1 MVEIGGMDWRFA
13 DPSAD
18 GLVGFNF
25 SALSAS
31 PLVRSLI
38 TQLGTSQGMTE
49 ADMQKIFDGLSGVDQ
64 VAFSIHDNRIVV
76 MITGSVADSPLSA
89 PPAGFKAV
97 PVSASALLVG
107 HADAV
112 DWAVWR
118 IGMKGPLAELPSI
131 AEEMQRNSEFWAVGS
146 PAFVGPQAASAGL
159 KRFSLKISIREQF
172 TSDLAFE
179 FNGVP
184 GSDILKRWQILQG
197 APTLEGNVL
206 HIRTAMEAGE
216 MKQKFA
222 KITASPLG
230 QGLAALVKSAKYIPV
245 RDPGQAKPAQTKAV
259 IYGLDDGPKQ
269 VSQDPH

>member
-1 MVEIGGMDWRFA
+1 MVEIGGIDWRFA

-38 TQLGTSQGMTE
+38 AQLGTSQGITE
-49 ADMQKIFDGLSGVDQ
+49 VEMQKIFDGLSGVDQ
-64 VAFSIHDNRIVV
+64 VVLSIHNNQIVV

-118 IGMKGPLAELPSI
+118 MGMKGPLAELPSA
-131 AEEMQRNSEFWAVGS
+131 AEELQRGSEFWAVGS
-146 PAFVGPQAASAGL
+146 PGFVGPQAASSGL
-159 KRFSLKISIREQF
+159 KRFSLKISIRERF

-184 GSDILKRWQILQG
+184 SASTLRNWQTTLG
-197 APTLEGNVL
+197 AATLEGNVVRV
-206 HIRTAMEAGE
+206 RTSMEADE
-216 MKQKFA
+216 VKQKFA
-222 KITASPLG
+222 KISASPLG
-230 QGLAALVKSAKYIPV
+230 QSLAALVKAARYIPV
-245 RDPGQAKPAQTKAV
+245 RDPQQAKPMQTKPV
-259 IYGLDDGPKQ
+259 IYGLDSGPKE
-269 VSQDPH
+269 VGQDPN